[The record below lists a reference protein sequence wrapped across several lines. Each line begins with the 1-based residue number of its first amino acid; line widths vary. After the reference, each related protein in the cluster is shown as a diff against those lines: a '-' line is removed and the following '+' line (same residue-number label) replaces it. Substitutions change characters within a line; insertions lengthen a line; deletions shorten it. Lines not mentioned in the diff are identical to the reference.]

1 MNNFSLLLP
10 EIFVVIL
17 GFGILTIDF
26 FIPKNKRWLLPY
38 FAILAL
44 AAILIFTLVF
54 LWGKTDE
61 LYGGILRIDGYS
73 LFFKSTF
80 LIFGGV
86 LIASSVEYVNK
97 HLSNPGEYY
106 SILIFTVLAMM
117 LMSSSGELLTAYIAL
132 ETLSFGLYVLVAF
145 DRYNIKSNEAGTKYI
160 ILGALSSAI
169 LHFGISQIYG
179 LLGTTQFSE
188 MADILSSTSTI
199 NPGLLIGFLF
209 LIAGLGFKV
218 AAVPFHMWAPDVYEG
233 APTPITAH
241 LAVGSKAAAFALII
255 RFFVSGLM
263 PLMIDLQIIL
273 VIMAAFTMTLGN
285 LMALVQSNIKR
296 LLAYSS
302 IGHAGY
308 LILGLSALISIN
320 QSGDFNLAF
329 ISKTNLVI
337 NGIILHTI
345 AYGIS
350 NLTAFLCISIIY
362 KKVGQENIEDLVG
375 LSKRSPFLS
384 MVFASSL
391 FSLAGLPIFA
401 GFVSKF
407 YLFTAASVQG
417 LIWLVAIA
425 IFTSLISLYYYL
437 KVLKYIYIEKS
448 ENNKQINLSAISI
461 GLLSVLFIAMI
472 FVGIYPAPL
481 MDAIQHATYA
491 LTMLN

>member
-1 MNNFSLLLP
+1 
-10 EIFVVIL
+10 
-17 GFGILTIDF
+17 
-26 FIPKNKRWLLPY
+26 
-38 FAILAL
+38 
-44 AAILIFTLVF
+44 
-54 LWGKTDE
+54 
-61 LYGGILRIDGYS
+61 
-73 LFFKSTF
+73 
-80 LIFGGV
+80 
-86 LIASSVEYVNK
+86 
-97 HLSNPGEYY
+97 
-106 SILIFTVLAMM
+106 
-117 LMSSSGELLTAYIAL
+117 
-132 ETLSFGLYVLVAF
+132 
-145 DRYNIKSNEAGTKYI
+145 
-160 ILGALSSAI
+160 
-169 LHFGISQIYG
+169 
-179 LLGTTQFSE
+179 
-188 MADILSSTSTI
+188 
-199 NPGLLIGFLF
+199 
-209 LIAGLGFKV
+209 
-218 AAVPFHMWAPDVYEG
+218 
-233 APTPITAH
+233 
-241 LAVGSKAAAFALII
+241 
-255 RFFVSGLM
+255 M

-273 VIMAAFTMTLGN
+273 VIMAALTMTLGN

-320 QSGDFNLAF
+320 QNGDFNLAF

-362 KKVGQENIEDLVG
+362 KKVGQENIKDLAG

-407 YLFTAASVQG
+407 YLFTAATVQG

-448 ENNKQINLSAISI
+448 ENNNQINLSAISI